1 MVSQQIQQGNHM
13 SFDTIREFLSHM
25 QTDAA
30 LKDKVVNAQ
39 TADDVA
45 RIAATHGYE
54 FSGDALLRFSGQKV
68 DKVTVNKNNL
78 PGGDYN

>member
-1 MVSQQIQQGNHM
+1 M
-13 SFDTIREFLSHM
+13 SFDTIREFLSFM
-25 QTDAA
+25 QADEEI
-30 LKDKVVNAQ
+30 KQQVINAQ

-45 RIAATHGYE
+45 RIAAKHGYE

-68 DKVTVNKNNL
+68 EKVTVNKNNL

>member
-1 MVSQQIQQGNHM
+1 M
-13 SFDTIREFLSHM
+13 SFDTIRAFLSFM
-25 QTDAA
+25 QTDNTI
-30 LKDKVVNAQ
+30 KEQVVNAQ

-45 RIAATHGYE
+45 RIAAKHGYE

>member
-1 MVSQQIQQGNHM
+1 M
-13 SFDTIREFLSHM
+13 SFDTIRAFLSFM
-25 QTDAA
+25 QSDDNI
-30 LKDKVVNAQ
+30 KQQVVNAQ

-45 RIAATHGYE
+45 RIAAKHGYE